1 MPVISKEMD
10 QKVLQGLV
18 HYGEYKVA
26 RMYNLRVTA
35 VRAIKLE
42 SLTGTQRLKDSQL
55 SLDMGHFIK
64 PTTKAEH
71 VPNYQPE
78 VGSYDYGALEQR
90 MLAHMTNSTGH
101 ALLDMLNQH
110 EIYNPEQL
118 AYALNFDQ
126 RIEDHINSLT
136 TEGKLL
142 LLRQLSKG
150 LYEQHI
156 NSGSTKPAV

>member
-1 MPVISKEMD
+1 MPVISNDMD
-10 QKVLQGLV
+10 RKVLEALV
-18 HYGEYKVA
+18 TYNEYKVA
-26 RMYNLRVTA
+26 RMYNLRVAA

-55 SLDMGHFIK
+55 DLFVREFSKPDIKVAPTINGEDTNKVLLRQMGSGI
-64 PTTKAEH
+64 A
-71 VPNYQPE
+71 
-78 VGSYDYGALEQR
+78 
-90 MLAHMTNSTGH
+90 TGH

-126 RIEDHINSLT
+126 RIEDHINNLT

-142 LLRQLSKG
+142 LLRQLTKG

-156 NSGSTKPAV
+156 NSGSTKPTV

>member
-10 QKVLQGLV
+10 QKVLQALA

-26 RMYNLRVTA
+26 RMYDLRVTA
-35 VRAIKLE
+35 VRAIKME

-55 SLDMGHFIK
+55 SLDLGHFIK
-64 PTTKAEH
+64 PTSKANH
-71 VPNYQPE
+71 VF
-78 VGSYDYGALEQR
+78 
-90 MLAHMTNSTGH
+90 NSTGH

-110 EIYNPEQL
+110 EIYNPSQL
-118 AYALNFDQ
+118 AYALDIEQ
-126 RIEDHINSLT
+126 RIEDHIQTLT

-142 LLRQLSKG
+142 LLRQLSKD

-156 NSGSTKPAV
+156 NPASTKPTVSNS

>member
-10 QKVLQGLV
+10 QKVLQALV
-18 HYGEYKVA
+18 QYGEHKVA
-26 RMYNLRVTA
+26 AMYNLRVTA
-35 VRAIKLE
+35 VRAIKME

-64 PTTKAEH
+64 PEIKANDQAIKQQ
-71 VPNYQPE
+71 V
-78 VGSYDYGALEQR
+78 VDCL
-90 MLAHMTNSTGH
+90 TNNTGH

-110 EIYNPEQL
+110 EIYNPSQL
-118 AYALNFDQ
+118 AYALDIDQ
-126 RIEDHINSLT
+126 RIEDHIHTLT

-142 LLRQLSKG
+142 LLRQLSKD

-156 NSGSTKPAV
+156 NPGSTKPTVSNS

>member
-10 QKVLQGLV
+10 QKVLQALV

-26 RMYNLRVTA
+26 RMYDLRVTA
-35 VRAIKLE
+35 VRAIKME

-64 PTTKAEH
+64 PVDNT
-71 VPNYQPE
+71 
-78 VGSYDYGALEQR
+78 
-90 MLAHMTNSTGH
+90 TGH

-110 EIYNPEQL
+110 EIYNPSQL
-118 AYALNFDQ
+118 AYALDIDQ
-126 RIEDHINSLT
+126 RIEDHIHTLT

-142 LLRQLSKG
+142 LLRQLSKD

-156 NSGSTKPAV
+156 NPGSTKPTVSNS

>member
-1 MPVISKEMD
+1 MPVISNDMD
-10 QKVLQGLV
+10 RKVLEALV
-18 HYGEYKVA
+18 TYSEYQVA
-26 RMYNLRVTA
+26 RMYNLRVGA
-35 VRAIKLE
+35 VRAIKME

-55 SLDMGHFIK
+55 DLFVREFSKPDIKVAPTINGEDTNKVLLRQMGSGI
-64 PTTKAEH
+64 T
-71 VPNYQPE
+71 
-78 VGSYDYGALEQR
+78 
-90 MLAHMTNSTGH
+90 TGH

-126 RIEDHINSLT
+126 RIEDHIHTLT

-142 LLRQLSKG
+142 LLRQLSKD

-156 NSGSTKPAV
+156 NPGSTKPTVSNS